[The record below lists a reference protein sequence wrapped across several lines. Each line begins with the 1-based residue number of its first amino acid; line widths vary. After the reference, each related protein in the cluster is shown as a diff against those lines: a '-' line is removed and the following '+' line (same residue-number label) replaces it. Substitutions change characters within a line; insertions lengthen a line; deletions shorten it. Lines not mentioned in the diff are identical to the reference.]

1 MNDAK
6 GLIKKY
12 VAKSSLMQLA
22 TVRDDRPWV
31 CSVYYVVDSKL
42 NLYWLSY
49 PSRRHSQDIAHNAN
63 VAVTIAV
70 KQDMPVVGVQAEGR
84 ATMVKN
90 VALVAKIMP
99 LYIKKYGVGKNF
111 LKNFSLGTNRHA
123 LYCFEPSR
131 FVLFDEAT
139 FGHDNSQELH
149 MQ

>member
-1 MNDAK
+1 MHDVRS
-6 GLIKKY
+6 LIKKY
-12 VAKSSLMQLA
+12 VASGSLMQLA
-22 TVRDDRPWV
+22 TVRDGKPWV

-49 PSRRHSQDIAHNAN
+49 PTRRHSEDIVHNAN

-70 KQDMPVVGVQAEGR
+70 KQDMPVVGVQAEGC
-84 ATMVKN
+84 ATPVKN
-90 VALVAKIMP
+90 IALVAKIMP

-111 LKNFSLGTNRHA
+111 VKNFSLGTNRHA

-139 FGHDNSQELH
+139 FGHDNSQELQ
-149 MQ
+149 M